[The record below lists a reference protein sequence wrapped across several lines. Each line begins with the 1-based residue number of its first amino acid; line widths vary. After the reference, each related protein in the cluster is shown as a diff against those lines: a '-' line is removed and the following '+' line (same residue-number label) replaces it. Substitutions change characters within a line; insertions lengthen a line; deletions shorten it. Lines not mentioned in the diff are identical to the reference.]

1 MISAGRLSGVLSGRL
16 YIPNVYAKT
25 QSEFIE
31 SFYKQNGYLDYATLN
46 RIGIT
51 NPQNFID
58 KKFPNELC
66 HLNSCAVGQL
76 IMFQVESS
84 IEECINNNNF
94 VDLIPLLPSILSIE
108 DVHLLIEKTFEQNK
122 QLSDSSVI
130 LCETIVLSKTFIQK
144 CYEFFDSQMKKKAE
158 NDFKSGLLLSVFAGQ
173 QQTKESKTQQEVE
186 EKKLDVKSQQK
197 KGQKKSSGGS
207 QGREVKTKNVKKK
220 YKTSQKQTELSD
232 DEIQSIELQFLSIEE
247 IIEILQKNIPSNE
260 ELTEELI
267 NALAEYI
274 NEPLKTK
281 YFEIAKLYFINA
293 TASNV
298 QTKKQTFADIQKN
311 VNQIY
316 ANIFMFEKGIQLLNG
331 EKLNHKIIHFNVL
344 FLFSFLDD
352 LKNQLTKYLLRSLCT
367 EIVNILVLHLTNDE
381 TASIATTEVSLIL
394 FKY

>member
-1 MISAGRLSGVLSGRL
+1 
-16 YIPNVYAKT
+16 
-25 QSEFIE
+25 
-31 SFYKQNGYLDYATLN
+31 
-46 RIGIT
+46 
-51 NPQNFID
+51 
-58 KKFPNELC
+58 
-66 HLNSCAVGQL
+66 
-76 IMFQVESS
+76 
-84 IEECINNNNF
+84 
-94 VDLIPLLPSILSIE
+94 
-108 DVHLLIEKTFEQNK
+108 
-122 QLSDSSVI
+122 
-130 LCETIVLSKTFIQK
+130 
-144 CYEFFDSQMKKKAE
+144 MKKKAE

-232 DEIQSIELQFLSIEE
+232 DETQSIELQFLSIEE